1 MILGLALEEI
11 VVGERQH
18 CKVPKD
24 YQERNLEERKE
35 DQKRNDV
42 MIGMSPTPQMNSIK
56 EDNRES
62 GHQGDGND
70 LEKMVL
76 QEFQQVHS

>member
-1 MILGLALEEI
+1 
-11 VVGERQH
+11 
-18 CKVPKD
+18 
-24 YQERNLEERKE
+24 
-35 DQKRNDV
+35 

-62 GHQGDGND
+62 EHQGDGND

-76 QEFQQVHS
+76 QEFQLVHS